1 MDYFSLGIFIG
12 SYIYYSLMQILT
24 TQQATPRARCLLR
37 DDTLPVYYIS
47 LEQSANPSVHQFPCE
62 NNKELTKSVK
72 EHGTVVN
79 ILVNFQK
86 NVLIAVTIRDTV
98 TTTMPLAKKPCPP
111 FSVKMLSSLQNC
123 LRGEIRDISKGD

>member
-24 TQQATPRARCLLR
+24 RQQATPRARCLLR
-37 DDTLPVYYIS
+37 DEALPVYYIS
-47 LEQSANPSVHQFPCE
+47 LEQSANSSVHQFPCE
-62 NNKELTKSVK
+62 NNKELTKSVQ

-123 LRGEIRDISKGD
+123 LRGETRDISKGD

>member
-37 DDTLPVYYIS
+37 DEALPVYYIS

-86 NVLIAVTIRDTV
+86 KNVNCCYHQGYSHNHYALGQEA
-98 TTTMPLAKKPCPP
+98 
-111 FSVKMLSSLQNC
+111 LSSILC
-123 LRGEIRDISKGD
+123 EDALLFAELSPRGNKGYQQR